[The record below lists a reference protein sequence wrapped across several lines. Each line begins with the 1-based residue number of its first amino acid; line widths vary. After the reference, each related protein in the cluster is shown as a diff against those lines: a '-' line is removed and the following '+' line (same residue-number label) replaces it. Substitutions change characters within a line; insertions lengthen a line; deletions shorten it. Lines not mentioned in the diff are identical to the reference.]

1 MGSHN
6 NLILDI
12 LKKIEKIVKGIK
24 DKDFNK
30 IAKHVLEKIKKDKEF
45 ISNETN
51 IKKIIDYFQK
61 KCLTQEGI
69 NGVGLV
75 LSQPKKKS
83 SIVKKTHKGGS
94 GMEIYA
100 LGLLG
105 AATAWYVLDKNFCK
119 WYPDKCTKEADG
131 TIKEPTPA
139 EKTEFINEM
148 CMNPE
153 NPFMKV
159 ACLGAPET
167 PSQIKKA
174 KIQNKNITNFV
185 DVIENNTIVVN
196 VSNITISETP
206 ETSDS
211 ILLHDLIVNV
221 TSENEDSSLNFSHLI
236 PKVVDLSKPTSKPE
250 LITWVKEQVKTVPH
264 SQIAKWITRS
274 KKFRV
279 NHTPLGIHGPEYKSV
294 WSGPGGKPERFLS
307 AKLQQLIDTKGG
319 FIDGKFHPKGIE
331 WIQPPTSWSKK
342 GKGNTTIV
350 KTRTQRFPKKINTK
364 GRGITGTPRPKG
376 ITHVKPSTKPYPP
389 LPPFVSNSPLSIF
402 GIASNVVTKLS
413 QTNNGNLHIWI
424 ALVMYTFGII
434 LSISIL
440 MKTVNYMFKKQQ
452 PELEWTLN
460 TSGSKDKNNYNLKER
475 LNSKLE
481 VFDPKKELF
490 PGFDNALKT
499 LEAEDKKIKKM
510 KAKSGKNAAAVGLT
524 KLLKHEKAE
533 LEKALRQT
541 KRNHKK
547 QMTKMVGTQVA
558 KRAIQSGIDKAS
570 KKALNE
576 ALRQTKRNHK
586 KQMTKMVAKHAANT
600 ASKKASQKALTQK
613 YRQTMTTMVGTHAS
627 LKASKKSLEKE
638 IELKFADFANKL
650 NASLQTQSMFSE
662 AIQQGSFNIQQL
674 MAMLQQNVS
683 EKQALEDQIEE
694 LNQTVTELKDESD
707 AQRDILEEQDL
718 RIEELSSEIGLK
730 DEEIEYLKE
739 ILSVDNYDTSAEIAL
754 HNKDEIDMLEREI
767 QDLQSQSPNDNTDNR
782 IQKLEELSRSIKNND
797 QNISAKYTELINE
810 FLVLTKLYNDLTE
823 ELKTKNNEIQENQE
837 TIVVKET
844 EISELKK
851 KIRHLVIKVNEFGDS
866 KVQNEDAKA
875 SLKKDILSHLET
887 IKQNEAEIKGLKT
900 DNDELYEVN
909 SENSTKLISQNEEI
923 QKLTDDFN
931 TQTEKLDGSQIER
944 AELVDLNE
952 ALKAENVKLK
962 VISEKYNEFMQ
973 DKEELEAEQN
983 EINRE
988 SKEYFKWQNNVKK
1001 AAKEKEAKE
1010 KAAKEKAAKEKAAKE
1025 KAAKEKAAKEKAAKE
1040 KKRRNTRKQTFR
1052 NRQKI
1057 IWELNNITQAEI
1069 SQDRKLEEIEKRLS
1083 AIKETSKQKKA
1094 EANTEKEKSAVAEAE
1109 LAELMALSEVAAKE
1123 K

>member
-1010 KAAKEKAAKEKAAKE
+1010 KAAKEKAAKEK
-1025 KAAKEKAAKEKAAKE
+1025 
-1040 KKRRNTRKQTFR
+1040 KRRNTRKQTFR